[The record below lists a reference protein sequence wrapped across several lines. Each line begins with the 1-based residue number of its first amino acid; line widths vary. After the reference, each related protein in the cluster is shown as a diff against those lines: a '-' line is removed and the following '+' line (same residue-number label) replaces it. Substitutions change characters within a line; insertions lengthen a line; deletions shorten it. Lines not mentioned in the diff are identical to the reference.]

1 MELDKIMSL
10 TGSECE
16 VRLSEIKAEMNAD
29 GANIEALS
37 AEVDAIQ
44 KRMDMLAAEEAER
57 RSLADKV
64 AAGLSNSSVVESRK
78 EDNTMAGVEVRN
90 SEAYVKA
97 FANYIKS
104 GDDSECRSL
113 LTENVSGGTVAV
125 PDVVYDVVKTAWEKE
140 GLMARVRKAEIKGN
154 LKVGFEISG
163 TDAVVHTEGS
173 GEVTEETLTMGIVT
187 LVPVSIK
194 KWISIS
200 DEVYDLTGE
209 SFLRYIYD
217 ELTHKIAKAC
227 ADALIADIV
236 AAPTTS
242 TATAAAVG
250 QLTVSALTQ
259 GLVASAV
266 GLLSDEA
273 VDPCVV
279 INKGT
284 WASMKAVQYAGS
296 YAVDIFEGLD
306 VEFNNSI
313 KSFDAAS
320 TGDTI
325 MIVGDFNEGALA
337 NYPNGEEITI
347 KFDDKTAM
355 TEDLIR
361 ILGKRFVGLGIV
373 APGAF
378 VRVVKG

>member
-64 AAGLSNSSVVESRK
+64 AAGLGNSSVVESRK

-250 QLTVSALTQ
+250 ELTVSALSQ

>member
-44 KRMDMLAAEEAER
+44 KRMDVLAAEEAER

-64 AAGLSNSSVVESRK
+64 AAGLGNSSVVESRK

-104 GDDSECRSL
+104 GDDSECRAL

-250 QLTVSALTQ
+250 ELTVSALTQ

>member
-64 AAGLSNSSVVESRK
+64 AAGLGNSSVVESRK

-104 GDDSECRSL
+104 GDDSECRAL
-113 LTENVSGGTVAV
+113 LTENVTGGTVAV

-140 GLMARVRKAEIKGN
+140 GIMARVRKAEIKGN

-173 GEVTEETLTMGIVT
+173 GEVDEEKLTMGIVT

-250 QLTVSALTQ
+250 ELTVSALTQ

-266 GLLSDEA
+266 CLLSDEA

>member
-64 AAGLSNSSVVESRK
+64 AAGLGNSSVVESRK

-104 GDDSECRSL
+104 GDDSECRAL
-113 LTENVSGGTVAV
+113 LTENVTGGTVAV

-173 GEVTEETLTMGIVT
+173 GEVNEETLTMGIVT

-250 QLTVSALTQ
+250 QLTVSALSQ

>member
-44 KRMDMLAAEEAER
+44 KRMDALAAEEAER

-64 AAGLSNSSVVESRK
+64 AAGLGNSSVVESRK

-250 QLTVSALTQ
+250 ELTVSALTQ

>member
-64 AAGLSNSSVVESRK
+64 AAGLGNSSVVESRK

-104 GDDSECRSL
+104 GDDSECRAL

-250 QLTVSALTQ
+250 VLTVSALTQ

>member
-64 AAGLSNSSVVESRK
+64 AAGLGNSSVVESRK

-104 GDDSECRSL
+104 GDDSECRAL
-113 LTENVSGGTVAV
+113 LTENVTGGTVAV

-140 GLMARVRKAEIKGN
+140 GIMARVRKAEIKGN

-173 GEVTEETLTMGIVT
+173 GEVDEEKLTMGIVT

-250 QLTVSALTQ
+250 ELTVSALTQ